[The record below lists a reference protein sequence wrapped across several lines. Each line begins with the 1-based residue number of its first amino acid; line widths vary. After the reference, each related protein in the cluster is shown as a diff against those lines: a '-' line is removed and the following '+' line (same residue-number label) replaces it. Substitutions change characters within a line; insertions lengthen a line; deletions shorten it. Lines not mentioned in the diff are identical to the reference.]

1 MAGRQGH
8 GCRPRY
14 TGARGCGARAPQ
26 LQTQG
31 GLGGTNFHGPMEP
44 VLHDKEHASS
54 CKYQPSFS
62 FTKHGM
68 LDIQAQCTSCIQPLQ
83 PCKLLIKEFAK
94 HATGNCGAW
103 GTCASRNFWLQ
114 TVTKRQT
121 VFTGHFW
128 KQAIKHNSLANSKL
142 IACAKIGLNPKAS
155 SEPRT
160 STKPKTDD
168 SLKHSSFFN
177 RWANQI
183 SSWTAQCTLCQCT
196 LLPKMCATPT
206 TNNKPPATKPQSPL

>member
-1 MAGRQGH
+1 MGPVEE
-8 GCRPRY
+8 RPVWSPNLVY
-14 TGARGCGARAPQ
+14 T
-26 LQTQG
+26 
-31 GLGGTNFHGPMEP
+31 TNFHGPMEP

-142 IACAKIGLNPKAS
+142 LCISDTSGVPFRYFAACLSSSMSAS
-155 SEPRT
+155 TGAASFVE
-160 STKPKTDD
+160 
-168 SLKHSSFFN
+168 SFFSTYI
-177 RWANQI
+177 RSGRSGA
-183 SSWTAQCTLCQCT
+183 
-196 LLPKMCATPT
+196 K
-206 TNNKPPATKPQSPL
+206 